1 MQLQHLFSET
11 DFCSSHQP
19 TDLHKGG
26 HYAAFVFGFLLISR
40 YICRHHRDC
49 VIEPIWGLY
58 FGNGRWVS
66 WPKLFQSSEAR
77 KATKCLLCCWSA
89 AQFFSYVNA
98 VICRW
103 MWWILTSRKTSNF
116 TSWREARV
124 RAVTRSPK
132 LRTLPLPGARRC
144 VKRRAAPVDVY

>member
-1 MQLQHLFSET
+1 M
-11 DFCSSHQP
+11 
-19 TDLHKGG
+19 
-26 HYAAFVFGFLLISR
+26 FGFLFISC

-77 KATKCLLCCWSA
+77 KATKCLLCCWSV

-103 MWWILTSRKTSNF
+103 MWWILTSRKNLQLYFLERS
-116 TSWREARV
+116 ARPS
-124 RAVTRSPK
+124 RG
-132 LRTLPLPGARRC
+132 TLPEITHLTAAGRASLCEGTDGSTQWVFINRTVVTPTDACLFART
-144 VKRRAAPVDVY
+144 ANTDGG